1 MDKDDC
7 PRFLSRYAEQMRTTV
22 TLADDVMAELQRL
35 RRERSISL
43 SKALNELARAG
54 MVRKKEPRKKF
65 VQRTHSMG
73 IMIDVTNVAEALE
86 LAEGPDYR

>member
-1 MDKDDC
+1 
-7 PRFLSRYAEQMRTTV
+7 MRTTV
-22 TLADDVMAELQRL
+22 TLTDDVAAELDRM
-35 RRERSISL
+35 RRERSIGVSE
-43 SKALNELARAG
+43 ALNELARAG

-65 VQRTHSMG
+65 VQRTHSVG